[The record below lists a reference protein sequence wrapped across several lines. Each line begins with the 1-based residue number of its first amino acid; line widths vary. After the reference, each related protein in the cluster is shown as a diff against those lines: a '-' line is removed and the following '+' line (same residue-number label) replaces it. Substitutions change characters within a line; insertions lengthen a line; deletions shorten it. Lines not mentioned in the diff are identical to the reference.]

1 MADRATSLLV
11 SSAPSIGEWVSF
23 SEAVSSLHAALGD
36 SASYAKVKFTGVVG
50 NGAENLIGEVTLT
63 AADPT
68 VQIANTTAWT
78 KIRAEITDLIGRG
91 VSAWARMVYAL
102 APSEPR
108 DVVASVTGRNVT
120 LTITAPIEEGGPGPT
135 TYTYRI
141 SPTLTVSGIT
151 ALSHVFTNVPFASYI
166 PQVMAT
172 NQTGS
177 SAFVSGAPVTVA
189 DVVPVF
195 ATDPAITGGTAN
207 GSLLIGIPGS
217 YTDGVAGNSVWGIET
232 AEGSGIYQFLS
243 SAATV
248 TVLDAYRGRRIQYV
262 TARAY
267 NDGASIVQRSASIL
281 IPKILLVAVTRPLI
295 GTLALNSTVQY
306 TPGTYNIAPDSV
318 VTRLFVALPGGG
330 AFTETPITR
339 PLTAAD
345 ASSVFKIVE
354 TPVKAGQSPAANES
368 DPVEFTLAAPTEPLL
383 SVHATADSATGTVTY
398 VMQPR
403 PGQTPQYLFGDVG
416 GTKSTSPSATV
427 TVAHALG
434 TFTPQAQ
441 AIVNGVISAPITG
454 PAFTLVAPL
463 RVTGDPVI
471 SNGNSTEG
479 AVLSYTGPSATGVA
493 TRAQRWIKNG
503 SAIAG
508 QTGATLNT
516 TGHTG
521 SIVVEV
527 TLTGDDGSSVVR
539 TSAAVTISA
548 ATGTGPSAPQA
559 LRIGT
564 TSGDGLPITM
574 DAPVSAGSSAITSYK
589 LTYRIDGGSP
599 VTVTQAGRDFLLTGL
614 TSGFIVF
621 TAVANNGQDGAA
633 SSAYTVKFFSEL
645 RNAQR
650 IFNTATEQAMFVQL
664 EDLARTRGTISF
676 SRSSVDAGAEVSLRD
691 GAGNLMAQV
700 SSAQVGQII
709 PITTQRSVVM
719 TASGGRAVAY
729 VFPYNIGFGGTTP
742 TFSVPVPALGSTLTV
757 NGDVT
762 FVSGFVPSIMEVRF
776 VPTVLDGDGSGAS
789 GTALYAQ
796 AQTGKTFTLGSEVL
810 GAYAGVQAWVY
821 EIPTSTY
828 ASGISLATAGGLPGV
843 GPISATATAATI
855 TQATDGTAGVST
867 PISAIAG
874 FNAANGVRITV
885 TAATDSGGTG
895 GFWVA
900 AHTTAGETIGLTTI
914 GTSLVGSTYDMAP
927 PTAVL
932 PEDTDAIVVGPAG
945 SGTFSYTLTF
955 SSAP

>member
-1 MADRATSLLV
+1 M
-11 SSAPSIGEWVSF
+11 PI
-23 SEAVSSLHAALGD
+23 
-36 SASYAKVKFTGVVG
+36 
-50 NGAENLIGEVTLT
+50 
-63 AADPT
+63 
-68 VQIANTTAWT
+68 QTTHF
-78 KIRAEITDLIGRG
+78 K
-91 VSAWARMVYAL
+91 
-102 APSEPR
+102 
-108 DVVASVTGRNVT
+108 
-120 LTITAPIEEGGPGPT
+120 
-135 TYTYRI
+135 
-141 SPTLTVSGIT
+141 
-151 ALSHVFTNVPFASYI
+151 
-166 PQVMAT
+166 
-172 NQTGS
+172 
-177 SAFVSGAPVTVA
+177 FVS
-189 DVVPVF
+189 D
-195 ATDPAITGGTAN
+195 
-207 GSLLIGIPGS
+207 
-217 YTDGVAGNSVWGIET
+217 DG
-232 AEGSGIYQFLS
+232 
-243 SAATV
+243 
-248 TVLDAYRGRRIQYV
+248 
-262 TARAY
+262 
-267 NDGASIVQRSASIL
+267 
-281 IPKILLVAVTRPLI
+281 AVTREYI
-295 GTLALNSTVQY
+295 IEEVDTV
-306 TPGTYNIAPDSV
+306 V
-318 VTRLFVALPGGG
+318 RGG
-330 AFTETPITR
+330 
-339 PLTAAD
+339 AD
-345 ASSVFKIVE
+345 ASMVPAGVQALTGTMS
-354 TPVKAGQSPAANES
+354 VKADGKEKPLGNAVVYTTEQALVAPAVLVAMAPPVIGALSVGNYVEWTAGSYNVPPDSIVSRLFKTPTLGVEVEVSTPYTLAENDNNASFRVIEYPTKASQSPTPNPSAR
-368 DPVEFTLAAPTEPLL
+368 VTLVVQVIAEPLL
-383 SVHATADSATGTVTY
+383 SVSATVNTAAGTVTFTM
-398 VMQPR
+398 VPKT
-403 PGQTPQYLFGDVG
+403 GQNPTKYLFGYVG
-416 GTKSTSPSATV
+416 GTKSESISSTV
-427 TVAHALG
+427 TVPHALG
-434 TFTPQAQ
+434 TFTPEAQ
-441 AIVNGVISAPITG
+441 AVVGSVISTPVTG

-463 RVTGDPVI
+463 QVTGDPVI

-574 DAPVSAGSSAITSYK
+574 DAPVSAGASAITSYK

-776 VPTVLDGDGSGAS
+776 VPTVLDGDDNDAS

-900 AHTTAGETIGLTTI
+900 AHTSAGETIGLTTI
-914 GTSLVGSTYDMAP
+914 GVSAVGSVYDMAP
-927 PTAVL
+927 PTSVL

-945 SGTFSYTLTF
+945 AGTFSYTLSF
-955 SSAP
+955 SALGSVAVAAGVIGLLGQGAIGLLGQGAIGLL